1 VLIDQ
6 SMTGENTTADMSQHL
21 HRSRNLQLVV
31 EIGKRWN
38 VLLQALPNA
47 DLLDSCMDG
56 RLLVQRIAGHGLPMV
71 EHALGEGLA
80 RCCRA
85 EVSREAE
92 RLSNGK
98 IRLVDNED
106 ENITMEKSETTSG
119 R

>member
-1 VLIDQ
+1 
-6 SMTGENTTADMSQHL
+6 MKGENTTADISQHL
-21 HRSRNLQLVV
+21 NRSRHLQLVV
-31 EIGKRWN
+31 EIGKGWN
-38 VLLQALPNA
+38 VLLKALPNA

-56 RLLVQRIAGHGLPMV
+56 GLLVQRIAGHGLPMV
-71 EHALGEGLA
+71 EHALGERLA

-106 ENITMEKSETTSG
+106 MNITIDKSAITSG
-119 R
+119 C